1 MSMSALTRRKLCIC
15 AAASWAAGVSACASG
30 ARPAPD
36 LRFIYNRSAQYHRP
50 DRNPIVVIPGLL
62 GSRLRNPTNGAII
75 WGAFDGAAADPSTPN
90 GARALAAPLALD
102 VESGAAPGLADADGV
117 LDRVRVRLAGVPFE
131 LAQYAEILATLGA
144 GGYRDESLGLA
155 GVDYGGDHFTCFQ
168 FPYDW
173 RLDNAA
179 NAAALKTFLD
189 AKRIYVSAQYAERF
203 GLDVAPSSIRFDVVA
218 HSMGAL
224 LLRYFMRYG
233 ATPLPEDR
241 APEVNWGG
249 ANYFERA
256 VLVAPPNAGSLR
268 TLLYLVEGRD
278 FGRPLLP
285 FYPPAI
291 LGTYASLYQ
300 LLPRPRHAPVVWD
313 NPAHEPIGNVFD
325 PVIWRR
331 YEWGLA
337 NPAQD
342 SVRRALFPAIAGEAN
357 RLSVAYEL
365 QTNLLRRARRFTAAL
380 DVAAGPTPGVEAML
394 VAGDALDTPRTLALN
409 DASGRLSVLESGPGD
424 GAVLRASALLDE
436 RDGDRWTPAL
446 QSPLRFNTTLLLHGD
461 HLGITR
467 SMSFSDNVLY
477 WLLEAPRRQGGAN
490 AWL

>member
-1 MSMSALTRRKLCIC
+1 MSL
-15 AAASWAAGVSACASG
+15 AACVGSRSS
-30 ARPAPD
+30 APD
-36 LRFIYNRSAQYHRP
+36 LRFIYNRSAQYHYP

-62 GSRLRNPTNGAII
+62 GSRLRNPRDGAII
-75 WGAFDGAAADPSTPN
+75 WGAFDGAAADPATTA
-90 GARALAAPLALD
+90 GARALAAPLELD
-102 VESGAAPGLADADGV
+102 VDAGAALGAADADGV
-117 LDRVRVRLAGVPFE
+117 LDRVRVRLAGIPFE

-168 FPYDW
+168 FAYDW

-179 NAAALKTFLD
+179 NAAALKSFLD
-189 AKRIYVSAQYAERF
+189 AKRVYVSAQYAERF
-203 GLDVAPSSIRFDVVA
+203 GLDVSPASIRFDVVA

-233 ATPLPEDR
+233 AAPLPEDR
-241 APEVNWGG
+241 APEITWNG
-249 ANYFERA
+249 AGYFERA

-313 NPAHEPIGNVFD
+313 RAARAPLENIFD

-331 YEWGLA
+331 YGWGLA
-337 NPAQD
+337 DPAQD
-342 SVRRALFPAIAGEAN
+342 SVRRALFPAIAGEAD
-357 RLSVAYEL
+357 RLSVAYEV
-365 QTNLLRRARRFTAAL
+365 QTRLLRRARRFTAAL
-380 DVAAGPTPGVEAML
+380 DASAGPAPGIEAML
-394 VAGDALDTPRTLALN
+394 VAGDALDTPRTLALD

-424 GAVLRASALLDE
+424 GAVLRTSALLDE
-436 RDGDRWTPAL
+436 RSADRWTPAL
-446 QSPLRFNTTLLLHGD
+446 QSPLRFNATLLLDGD

-467 SMSFSDNVLY
+467 SSSFSDNVLY
-477 WLLEAPRRQGGAN
+477 WLLEAPRHQGGAD

>member
-1 MSMSALTRRKLCIC
+1 MTGPTRREIWLSGAAGLAVGASGC
-15 AAASWAAGVSACASG
+15 AAGP
-30 ARPAPD
+30 RPQTD
-36 LRFIYNRSAQYHRP
+36 LRIIYNRSAQYHRP

-62 GSRLRNPTNGAII
+62 GSRLRDPNDGRII
-75 WGAFDGAAADPSTPN
+75 WGAFDGGAVNPSTAE
-90 GARALAAPLALD
+90 GARALAAPLDLD
-102 VESGAAPGLADADGV
+102 VVAGEAPGLANADGV

-168 FPYDW
+168 FAYDW

-189 AKRIYVSAQYAERF
+189 AKRSYVSAQYAERF
-203 GLDVAPSSIRFDVVA
+203 GLDVEPASIRFDVVA

-233 ATPLPEDR
+233 AAALTDNV
-241 APEVNWGG
+241 APQVTWDG
-249 ANYFERA
+249 AGYFERA

-300 LLPRPRHAPVVWD
+300 LLPRPRHGPVVLGG
-313 NPAHEPIGNVFD
+313 ARHEPLAL
-325 PVIWRR
+325 WR
-331 YEWGLA
+331 
-337 NPAQD
+337 
-342 SVRRALFPAIAGEAN
+342 IAG
-357 RLSVAYEL
+357 S
-365 QTNLLRRARRFTAAL
+365 ARIKA
-380 DVAAGPTPGVEAML
+380 
-394 VAGDALDTPRTLALN
+394 
-409 DASGRLSVLESGPGD
+409 
-424 GAVLRASALLDE
+424 
-436 RDGDRWTPAL
+436 
-446 QSPLRFNTTLLLHGD
+446 
-461 HLGITR
+461 
-467 SMSFSDNVLY
+467 
-477 WLLEAPRRQGGAN
+477 
-490 AWL
+490 

>member
-1 MSMSALTRRKLCIC
+1 MTGPTRREIWLSGAAGLAVGASGC
-15 AAASWAAGVSACASG
+15 AAGP
-30 ARPAPD
+30 RPQTD
-36 LRFIYNRSAQYHRP
+36 LRIIYNRSAQYHRP

-62 GSRLRNPTNGAII
+62 GSRLRDPNDGRII
-75 WGAFDGAAADPSTPN
+75 WGAFDGGAVNPSTAE
-90 GARALAAPLALD
+90 GARALAAPLDLD
-102 VESGAAPGLADADGV
+102 VVAGEAPGLANADGV

-168 FPYDW
+168 FAYDW

-189 AKRIYVSAQYAERF
+189 AKRSYVSAQYAERF
-203 GLDVAPSSIRFDVVA
+203 GLDVEPASIRFDVVA

-233 ATPLPEDR
+233 AAALTDDV
-241 APEVNWGG
+241 APPVTWDG
-249 ANYFERA
+249 AGYFERA

-300 LLPRPRHAPVVWD
+300 LLPRPRHGPVVLGG
-313 NPAHEPIGNVFD
+313 ARHEPLANIFD
-325 PVIWRR
+325 PVVWRR

-337 NPAQD
+337 DPAQD
-342 SVRRALFPAIAGEAN
+342 QVRRALFPAIAGEAD
-357 RLSVAYEL
+357 RLSVAYEV
-365 QTNLLRRARRFTAAL
+365 QARLLRRARRFTAAL
-380 DVAAGPTPGVEAML
+380 DVSAGPTPGVEAML
-394 VAGDALDTPRTLALN
+394 VAGDALDTPRTLALD
-409 DASGRLSVLESGPGD
+409 DARGRLSILESAPGD
-424 GAVLRASALLDE
+424 GAVLRTSALLDE
-436 RDGDRWTPAL
+436 RSAERWTPAL
-446 QSPLRFNTTLLLHGD
+446 QSPLRFNTTLLLDGD
-461 HLGITR
+461 HLGLTR
-467 SMSFSDNVLY
+467 SASFSDNVLY
-477 WLLEAPRRQGGAN
+477 WLLEAPRRQDDAD

>member
-1 MSMSALTRRKLCIC
+1 MSL
-15 AAASWAAGVSACASG
+15 AACVGSRSS
-30 ARPAPD
+30 APD
-36 LRFIYNRSAQYHRP
+36 LRFIYNRSAQYHFP

-62 GSRLRNPTNGAII
+62 GSRLRNPRDGAII
-75 WGAFDGAAADPSTPN
+75 WGAFDGAAADPSTTA
-90 GARALAAPLALD
+90 GARALAAPLELD
-102 VESGAAPGLADADGV
+102 VNAGAAPGAADADGV

-168 FPYDW
+168 FAYDW

-179 NAAALKTFLD
+179 NAAALKSFLD
-189 AKRIYVSAQYAERF
+189 AKRVYVSAQYAERF
-203 GLDVAPSSIRFDVVA
+203 GLDVSPASIRFDVVA

-233 ATPLPEDR
+233 AAPLPQDR
-241 APEVNWGG
+241 APEITWNG
-249 ANYFERA
+249 AGYFERA

-313 NPAHEPIGNVFD
+313 RAARAPLENIFD

-331 YEWGLA
+331 YGWGLA
-337 NPAQD
+337 DPAQD
-342 SVRRALFPAIAGEAN
+342 SVRRALFPAIAGEAD
-357 RLSVAYEL
+357 RLSVAYEV
-365 QTNLLRRARRFTAAL
+365 QTRLLRRARRFTAAL
-380 DVAAGPTPGVEAML
+380 DASAGPAPGIEAML
-394 VAGDALDTPRTLALN
+394 VAGDALDTPRTLALD

-424 GAVLRASALLDE
+424 GAVLRTSALLDE
-436 RDGDRWTPAL
+436 RSADRWTPAL
-446 QSPLRFNTTLLLHGD
+446 QSPLRFNTTLLLGGD

-467 SMSFSDNVLY
+467 SSSFSDNVLY
-477 WLLEAPRRQGGAN
+477 WLLEAPRHQGGAD